1 MPYAV
6 RWGIHTL
13 SHSKT
18 YYTSSNYDDERYM
31 HHCNFLVTIGDHVEY
46 VETIGFE
53 PKPSLYNKI
62 RKYLKL
68 RGVEHEIE
76 LVGYR
81 NPDEVKAWRKDTC
94 FKNGLLS
101 HKCQWEENGM
111 QTPSYKTLLKE
122 GSYFKY
128 DDPDGNIWW
137 ITGDKSSGREANPL
151 CTPIELLKRPEVTA

>member
-1 MPYAV
+1 MPYSV
-6 RWGIHTL
+6 YWGVHNL
-13 SHSKT
+13 SHSKIH
-18 YYTSSNYDDERYM
+18 YTSSNYDDEKYM

-46 VETIGFE
+46 VETCGFE
-53 PKPSLYNKI
+53 PKPSLYTKI
-62 RKYLKL
+62 SKYLKL

-81 NPDEVKAWRKDTC
+81 NPDEVKAWREDTC
-94 FKNGLLS
+94 FKNGFLS

-111 QTPSYKTLLKE
+111 QTPSYKTLLDE

-128 DDPDGNIWW
+128 DDPDGHIWW
-137 ITGDKSSGREANPL
+137 VTGTTSSGREANPL

>member
-53 PKPSLYNKI
+53 PKTSLYNKI

-81 NPDEVKAWRKDTC
+81 NPDEVKAWRKDTF
-94 FKNGLLS
+94 FKNGLRS

-111 QTPSYKTLLKE
+111 QYPSYKTLLNE

-137 ITGDKSSGREANPL
+137 ITGDNSSGREANPL